1 MCTPNST
8 LYVIDTELQLSG
20 KKNLKIPNGQSE
32 SIFGVA
38 YFVIF
43 RALQNKI
50 S

>member
-1 MCTPNST
+1 VHSE
-8 LYVIDTELQLSG
+8 LYIYVIDTELQLSG
-20 KKNLKIPNGQSE
+20 MMSLKIPNGQSKL
-32 SIFGVA
+32 IFGVA